1 VAVVA
6 AVVLLMVARRFR
18 ENAGGRCE
26 GVCGCTGSSSMQ
38 KLAILKGRDKSRSL
52 QNVWVYG
59 RETWSHMVTQFLW
72 SPQIIHLKANGL
84 IDC

>member
-1 VAVVA
+1 MQDEHVA
-6 AVVLLMVARRFR
+6 
-18 ENAGGRCE
+18 
-26 GVCGCTGSSSMQ
+26 GVRACADAQ
-38 KLAILKGRDKSRSL
+38 KLAILKGRDRSRSL

-59 RETWSHMVTQFLW
+59 RETCSHMVTQFLW